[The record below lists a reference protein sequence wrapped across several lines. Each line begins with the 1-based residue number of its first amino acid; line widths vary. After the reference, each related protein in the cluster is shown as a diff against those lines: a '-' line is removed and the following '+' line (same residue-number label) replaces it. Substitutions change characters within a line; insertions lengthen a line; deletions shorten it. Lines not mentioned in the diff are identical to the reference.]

1 MIERWA
7 RKFKLNPDSPT
18 TQHLYENRHLTVEE
32 YVGLFR
38 RGSIKAVLP
47 EEARLLS
54 LEDALQ
60 RRVVGTINIRKLLI
74 SNRQKFKK

>member
-7 RKFKLNPDSPT
+7 RKFNLNPHSTT

-32 YVGLFR
+32 YIGQFR

-47 EEARLLS
+47 DEAKQLT

-60 RRVVGTINIRKLLI
+60 QSVVGNVNIRKLLI